1 MVQPLG
7 HVAAVPAVAT
17 PITRKFPATAPDG
30 TDAVIVPGFVFA
42 LATLRFTN
50 AIGAGVGVG
59 VGLGVGVAVG
69 VGVGVGVA
77 VGVGVEVTVGVGVG
91 ELPLTVTLILGD
103 VAKLV
108 APAHASTESVSAP
121 GHIEEFHE

>member
-30 TDAVIVPGFVFA
+30 TGAVTVPGFAFA
-42 LATLRFTN
+42 ATTLRLTN

-69 VGVGVGVA
+69 VGVGVA
-77 VGVGVEVTVGVGVG
+77 
-91 ELPLTVTLILGD
+91 PATVTLILGD

-108 APAHASTESVSAP
+108 APAHASTESVSVP